1 MCGRVGAATEQAWHV
16 VLEFLAAAV
25 GG

>member
-1 MCGRVGAATEQAWHV
+1 MCGRVGAATGQAWHV
-16 VLEFLAAAV
+16 VLEFVAAAV